1 MNWRGLL
8 ASCKTTDECYD
19 VYVQQCNKL
28 INQYV
33 PVKLLREPTQICY
46 PKSIR
51 KLQAKV
57 SRLYQARFVVGLQK
71 YQRYSRKLKRELAQ
85 LSLTYE
91 DKISDAET
99 MGRFISSSIKGF
111 VNLKYRDY
119 LQLGW

>member
-33 PVKLLREPTQICY
+33 PVKLLRESTQICY
-46 PKSIR
+46 SKSIR

-85 LSLTYE
+85 LSLT
-91 DKISDAET
+91 
-99 MGRFISSSIKGF
+99 
-111 VNLKYRDY
+111 
-119 LQLGW
+119 